1 MSAGRS
7 APGVRIASL
16 ADIRDAQASPI
27 DVRGRILSFTYEES
41 DVRADKVMIELDNFD
56 GSLFDRAELL
66 GGALL
71 EVSWGYPGCMAPARR
86 ARRWSLCRPCWRLKP
101 PIR

>member
-27 DVRGRILSFTYEES
+27 DVRVTSE
-41 DVRADKVMIELDNFD
+41 
-56 GSLFDRAELL
+56 DRR
-66 GGALL
+66 GGA
-71 EVSWGYPGCMAPARR
+71 
-86 ARRWSLCRPCWRLKP
+86 
-101 PIR
+101 